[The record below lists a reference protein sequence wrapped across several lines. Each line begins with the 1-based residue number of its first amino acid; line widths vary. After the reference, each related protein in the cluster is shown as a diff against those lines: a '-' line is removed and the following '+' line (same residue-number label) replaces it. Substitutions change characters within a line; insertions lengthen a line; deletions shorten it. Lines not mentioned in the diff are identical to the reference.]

1 MMIDHSVFTK
11 AVQNMSTRD
20 TSKWFILAFYKLLHG
35 LLCVGLFYLLCIF
48 QIDILRREALLLVLL
63 FILMLMPLTEVHDA
77 LNVGNERVSELVT
90 SQIVCVFLT
99 YSGMFVVFNL
109 IHYLEADFLLWLVS
123 FFVTLVVSVVWTI
136 VGVKNI
142 IGSIYQEMAVKRRVT
157 C

>member
-1 MMIDHSVFTK
+1 MV
-11 AVQNMSTRD
+11 
-20 TSKWFILAFYKLLHG
+20 
-35 LLCVGLFYLLCIF
+35 
-48 QIDILRREALLLVLL
+48 
-63 FILMLMPLTEVHDA
+63 
-77 LNVGNERVSELVT
+77 
-90 SQIVCVFLT
+90 
-99 YSGMFVVFNL
+99 VVFNL